1 MESQQWKARITVG
14 YDGSPSSVTT
24 VEWAANEAELH
35 ATRMFAWC
43 TAARLRLALAGTS
56 APLLQPSTTHASIE
70 QATLVQA
77 ESMAAE
83 LRRRHPGL
91 TCSAEAVPGS
101 PRDGLVDASVTSDLM
116 VVGNTGAGAMK
127 WLLGSVASAVMRR
140 SRCPIVLVPARS
152 TSRPLY
158 NRIVVGVDGSP
169 ASATALQWA
178 TAEAAVREAELVLIH
193 VWRLPFR
200 RPAIVHEAEREVMA
214 AEAATLLSGLVQSV
228 PTCARRSALR
238 SICVEDDAE
247 TALLAAAESADLVV
261 VGSRGQGRL
270 RSVLFGS
277 VARTLTKS
285 APCPIAVVHGDR
297 VPAHEKLRPTG
308 RQQQQ

>member
-24 VEWAANEAELH
+24 VEWAANEAELRDAQVCLVH
-35 ATRMFAWC
+35 C
-43 TAARLRLALAGTS
+43 CSTS
-56 APLLQPSTTHASIE
+56 AGLGWDIGSSPAAIYDPRELE

-214 AEAATLLSGLVQSV
+214 AEAATLLTGLVQSV

-238 SICVEDDAE
+238 SIRVEDDAE

-261 VGSRGQGRL
+261 VGSRGQGGL
-270 RSVLFGS
+270 RSMLFGS

-285 APCPIAVVHGDR
+285 APCPIAVVHRDR